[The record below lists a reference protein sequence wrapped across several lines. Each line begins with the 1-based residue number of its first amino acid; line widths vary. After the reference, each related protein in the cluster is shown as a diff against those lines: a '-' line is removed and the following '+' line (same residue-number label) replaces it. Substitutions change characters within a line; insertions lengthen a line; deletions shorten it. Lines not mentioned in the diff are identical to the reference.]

1 MTTREAL
8 ERLLAGAEGEA
19 GALEADLAAVF
30 EASRSS
36 NADDEHDPEGATIAF
51 ERAQLTA
58 TLAATRQRAAE
69 LRAALARHDEGA
81 YGICERCGNPIPAE
95 RLEIRPDAR
104 TCVSCAGRV

>member
-1 MTTREAL
+1 MTTRETL
-8 ERLLAGAEGEA
+8 ERLLAGAQAES
-19 GALEADLAAVF
+19 GALERDLEAVF

-58 TLAATRQRAAE
+58 TLAATHQRIAE

-81 YGICERCGNPIPAE
+81 YGICERCGRPIPPE

-104 TCVSCAGRV
+104 TCVSCF